1 MENPVPGPR
10 LPGALALLSW
20 MAAPEKTFRD
30 GFREHGD
37 LYAVNNPL
45 YGREVIVNHPE
56 LIKQVFTGDP
66 AVYHGGAANFA
77 LVPVVGDLSVI
88 VLDGA
93 GHHRMRKLL
102 LPAFTGDRLAA
113 YAPAMAE
120 ATRRA
125 TAAWLAGTY
134 LRVLPTM
141 QRVTFDVILDTIFGV
156 HEGAQM
162 EALRTR
168 LLGLVERAQSPLG
181 MLWLLP
187 ALQKDLGP
195 LTGWAALKRAVAA
208 ADEAIYA
215 IVAGARAAHVPS
227 KWGSPG
233 RASEAVHDGGSAG
246 SAGSAPK
253 PPGRGRDV
261 LSALLDTVDEE
272 GRRMSDREL
281 RDQLMTLL
289 LAGHETTAISLA
301 WAVDEI
307 VRRPEVLGRIL
318 EEVRGSA
325 AGPGDPL
332 PYLDAT
338 IKEVLRLHPV
348 TPLLARR
355 LTAPVTLRGYEVPAG
370 TFLVLN
376 AFIAQRHPDYWEDPD
391 AFRPERFL
399 DKDRRV
405 DPYAWIPFGGGARRC
420 IGMSFALLEMRVVLG
435 TLFSTLRLSPA
446 GKPAALTL
454 RSFLFAPKDGAR
466 VVLEGRN

>member
-45 YGREVIVNHPE
+45 YGREVILNHPE

-88 VLDGA
+88 ALDGP
-93 GHHRMRKLL
+93 GHHRVRKLL
-102 LPAFTGDRLAA
+102 LPAFTGERLAA
-113 YAPAMAE
+113 YAPIMAE

-125 TAAWLAGTY
+125 TADWLAGTY
-134 LRVLPTM
+134 LRVLPSM
-141 QRVTFDVILDTIFGV
+141 QRVTFDVILYTIFGV
-156 HEGAQM
+156 HDGAQM
-162 EALRTR
+162 EELRAR
-168 LLGLVERAQSPLG
+168 LLVLVERAQSPLG

-195 LTGWAALKRAVAA
+195 LIGWGALKRGIAA
-208 ADEAIYA
+208 ADASIYS
-215 IVAGARAAHVPS
+215 IVAAARAAHRSTMGVSPS
-227 KWGSPG
+227 PQRSEQAH
-233 RASEAVHDGGSAG
+233 RA
-246 SAGSAPK
+246 
-253 PPGRGRDV
+253 RDV
-261 LSALLDTVDEE
+261 LSALLDVTDEE
-272 GRRMSDREL
+272 GRPLSDREL

-289 LAGHETTAISLA
+289 LAGHETTAVSLA

-307 VRRPEVLGRIL
+307 VRRPEVLRRIL
-318 EEVRGSA
+318 QEIKGSP
-325 AGPGDPL
+325 AGPGEPL

-355 LTAPVTLRGYEVPAG
+355 LTEPVTLRGYEVPAG
-370 TFLVLN
+370 TYLVLN

-399 DKDRRV
+399 DEGRKV

-420 IGMSFALLEMRVVLG
+420 IGMSFALLEMRVVLA

-446 GKPAALTL
+446 GEPPTLTL